1 MDALDLKAES
11 RQIVKGHAKD
21 LRRQGLI
28 PAVIYGKD
36 LDTEAIQI
44 EARALEKVLSVAGTH
59 QLINLQVGKDKGRLT
74 LARDVQRDKIRRHF
88 LHVDFYAVKM
98 DQKVHAQVPLEFE
111 GEAPAVGELG
121 GILTQG
127 LDQLDVECFPS
138 DLIALIAVNID
149 TLSELNDTIIVSD
162 LVVPDTLTVLSDPDS
177 MVAKIEAPRKVE
189 ELEALEEEEVEVTEG
204 EPEVITEA
212 REDEADYS
220 G

>member
-11 RQIVKGHAKD
+11 RQVVKGHAKD

-28 PAVIYGKD
+28 PAVVYGKD

-44 EARALEKVLSVAGTH
+44 EARALERVLSVAGTH
-59 QLINLQVGKDKGRLT
+59 QLINLQVGDGKGQLT
-74 LARDVQRDKIRRHF
+74 LARDVQRDTIRRHF

-98 DQKVHAQVPLEFE
+98 DEKVHAQVPLEFE
-111 GEAPAVGELG
+111 GEAPAVRELG

-127 LDQLDVECFPS
+127 LDQLDVECLPS
-138 DLIALIAVNID
+138 DLVASIAVNID
-149 TLSELNDTIIVSD
+149 SLSELNDTVIVSD
-162 LVVPDTLTVLSDPDS
+162 LIVPDTLTVLSDPDS

-189 ELEALEEEEVEVTEG
+189 ELEALEEEELEVTEG

-212 REDEADYS
+212 REDEADDS
-220 G
+220 E